1 MKLNYFFGLVFFLS
15 LLSCEDNKTEHKNST
30 VTKTISTDLQVDH
43 FNIWVKNPK
52 LAKERLNDIGFTSI
66 PDSLSKIHEGQGTSG
81 RYFYFLNVYL
91 ELIFV
96 YDQSELEEN
105 NRINR
110 DLDFT
115 ERANFE
121 ENGASPFSI
130 ALKVKDYNLEK
141 IPFTK
146 IRYHQDWMEKDF
158 SIYSAK
164 NSKTYLKEPSIFVV
178 YPEIESENFETLDDL
193 KTIPEEYAFARDF
206 YKHPNGAKKIT
217 NIRITSTDINLNSET
232 IQAVNRINN
241 LTVKNGSEHLME
253 LYFDDN
259 IQGKSFDLR
268 PELPLKIYL

>member
-232 IQAVNRINN
+232 IQAVNGINN